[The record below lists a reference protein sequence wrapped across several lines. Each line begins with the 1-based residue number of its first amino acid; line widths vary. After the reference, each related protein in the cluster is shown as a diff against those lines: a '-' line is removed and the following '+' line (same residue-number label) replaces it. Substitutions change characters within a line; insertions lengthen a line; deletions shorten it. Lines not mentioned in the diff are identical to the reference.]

1 MAIKLSPK
9 ESESRL
15 FCASKFWGDPDMPA
29 EMQYP
34 MLQVEEDGDKFE
46 IPLTFICQI
55 DCADLKKFDKTG
67 LVPEE
72 GMFYFFGAVDELLG
86 YESPVRTV
94 IGEWPKGRVAVK
106 YTKSI
111 NYETFQSQIMVDDE
125 ENPISEPPMA
135 IEFTECEDDEP
146 GVKMFF
152 GDKILQLTSEFGFS
166 FPQGMTLDFVM
177 TESDMKFGNWKRA
190 KGVLAE

>member
-1 MAIKLSPK
+1 
-9 ESESRL
+9 
-15 FCASKFWGDPDMPA
+15 
-29 EMQYP
+29 
-34 MLQVEEDGDKFE
+34 
-46 IPLTFICQI
+46 
-55 DCADLKKFDKTG
+55 
-67 LVPEE
+67 
-72 GMFYFFGAVDELLG
+72 
-86 YESPVRTV
+86 
-94 IGEWPKGRVAVK
+94 
-106 YTKSI
+106 
-111 NYETFQSQIMVDDE
+111 
-125 ENPISEPPMA
+125 MA